1 MKDALGLIEIQG
13 LATAVLVADT
23 MVKTAN
29 VTIIQIE
36 RARGHGWIT
45 VKVTGDVGA
54 VNAAVSAGKQIGET
68 FHHYISSK
76 VIPRPSDSVEKVF
89 CQTAK
94 KEEKPTNPPEDTRAS
109 VMKEE
114 AVEDTEIHAERIPE
128 AEDCPPVLE
137 MNAPAEPMAE
147 PEETVQVSA
156 AVLEKEETVLPE
168 PAHEPDTPPVQQA
181 VPPESEVLPV
191 QEEIIPSEPEAA
203 PEPATVPE
211 PLRAEEKPE
220 EQPSV
225 PLMNESA
232 VSPKETAVP
241 PEKAE
246 ADSVRKPPVE
256 KKATSGST
264 SATVKHTNS
273 KKPAAKEKD
282 PSKQPPRKPRGKKE
296 K

>member
-36 RARGHGWIT
+36 KARGHGWIT

-54 VNAAVSAGKQIGET
+54 VKAAVSAGKQIGET

-94 KEEKPTNPPEDTRAS
+94 KEEKPANPPEDTRVSA
-109 VMKEE
+109 MKEE
-114 AVEDTEIHAERIPE
+114 AVLADTEIHAEMIPE
-128 AEDCPPVLE
+128 TDTPE
-137 MNAPAEPMAE
+137 EPMTE
-147 PEETVQVSA
+147 PEATVQAPTV
-156 AVLEKEETVLPE
+156 AVLQAEETALPE
-168 PAHEPDTPPVQQA
+168 PAQELDTPPVQQKI
-181 VPPESEVLPV
+181 PQEPEELPV

-203 PEPATVPE
+203 PATVPE
-211 PLRAEEKPE
+211 PLTAEEKPE
-220 EQPSV
+220 TDFV
-225 PLMNESA
+225 
-232 VSPKETAVP
+232 
-241 PEKAE
+241 EKLPA
-246 ADSVRKPPVE
+246 E
-256 KKATSGST
+256 KKATAGST

-273 KKPAAKEKD
+273 RKPAAKEKD

>member
-45 VKVTGDVGA
+45 VKITGDVGA

-68 FHHYISSK
+68 YHHYISSK

-94 KEEKPTNPPEDTRAS
+94 KDGKPTNPPENTRVSA
-109 VMKEE
+109 MNGE
-114 AVEDTEIHAERIPE
+114 AALADTEIHAEMIPE
-128 AEDCPPVLE
+128 AD
-137 MNAPAEPMAE
+137 APAESVAE
-147 PEETVQVSA
+147 QEENVQEPTV
-156 AVLEKEETVLPE
+156 AVLQTEETVLPE
-168 PAHEPDTPPVQQA
+168 SAQEPDASPVQQEI
-181 VPPESEVLPV
+181 PQEPEELPV
-191 QEEIIPSEPEAA
+191 QEEIIPFEPEAA
-203 PEPATVPE
+203 PEPATE
-211 PLRAEEKPE
+211 PLMEEEKPE

-225 PLMNESA
+225 PSMSEST
-232 VSPKETAVP
+232 VFPVETTVP
-241 PEKAE
+241 PEKQK
-246 ADSVRKPPVE
+246 ADSVEKPPVE
-256 KKATSGST
+256 KKAAAGST

-273 KKPAAKEKD
+273 KKTAAKEKD

>member
-45 VKVTGDVGA
+45 VKITGDVGA
-54 VNAAVSAGKQIGET
+54 VNAAVSAGKQVGET
-68 FHHYISSK
+68 YHHYISSK

-94 KEEKPTNPPEDTRAS
+94 KEEKPTNPPEGTRVSA
-109 VMKEE
+109 MKEE
-114 AVEDTEIHAERIPE
+114 AVLADTEIHAEMIPE
-128 AEDCPPVLE
+128 ADT
-137 MNAPAEPMAE
+137 PAEPVTE
-147 PEETVQVSA
+147 QEETAQEPT
-156 AVLEKEETVLPE
+156 AVLQAEETILPE
-168 PAHEPDTPPVQQA
+168 PAQEPITPSVQQEITP
-181 VPPESEVLPV
+181 VPEEIPV
-191 QEEIIPSEPEAA
+191 QEETIPSEPETAA
-203 PEPATVPE
+203 ETAAVPE
-211 PLRAEEKPE
+211 PLTVEAKSE
-220 EQPSV
+220 EQLSV
-225 PLMNESA
+225 SPMNEST
-232 VSPKETAVP
+232 VSPVETTMP
-241 PEKAE
+241 PEKSE
-246 ADSVRKPPVE
+246 TDSGGKPLAE
-256 KKATSGST
+256 KKATVGST

>member
-45 VKVTGDVGA
+45 VKITGDVGA
-54 VNAAVSAGKQIGET
+54 VNAAVSAGKQVGET
-68 FHHYISSK
+68 YHHYISSK

-94 KEEKPTNPPEDTRAS
+94 KEEKPTNPPEDTRVSA
-109 VMKEE
+109 MKEE
-114 AVEDTEIHAERIPE
+114 AVLADTEIHAEMIPE
-128 AEDCPPVLE
+128 ADT
-137 MNAPAEPMAE
+137 PAEPVTE
-147 PEETVQVSA
+147 QEETAQEPT
-156 AVLEKEETVLPE
+156 AVLQAEETILPE
-168 PAHEPDTPPVQQA
+168 PAQEPITPPVQQEITP
-181 VPPESEVLPV
+181 VP
-191 QEEIIPSEPEAA
+191 EEIPVEEETIPSEPE
-203 PEPATVPE
+203 PATIPD
-211 PLRAEEKPE
+211 PLTVEAKSE

-225 PLMNESA
+225 PPMNKIT
-232 VSPKETAVP
+232 VSPAETTMP
-241 PEKAE
+241 PEKSE
-246 ADSVRKPPVE
+246 TDSREKPLAE
-256 KKATSGST
+256 KKATAGST

>member
-36 RARGHGWIT
+36 KARGHGWIT

-94 KEEKPTNPPEDTRAS
+94 KEEKPTNPPEDTRVSA
-109 VMKEE
+109 MKEE
-114 AVEDTEIHAERIPE
+114 AVLADTEIHAEMIPE
-128 AEDCPPVLE
+128 AEDRPPVLE
-137 MNAPAEPMAE
+137 TNVPAEPMTE
-147 PEETVQVSA
+147 LEETVKAPA

-168 PAHEPDTPPVQQA
+168 PAQKPDTLPVQQA
-181 VPPESEVLPV
+181 VPPEPEVLPV
-191 QEEIIPSEPEAA
+191 QEEVIPSEPEAA
-203 PEPATVPE
+203 PEQAAE
-211 PLRAEEKPE
+211 PLTAEEKPE

-225 PLMNESA
+225 PPMNESA
-232 VSPKETAVP
+232 VSPTEATVP
-241 PEKAE
+241 PEKPE
-246 ADSVRKPPVE
+246 ADSGEKLPAE
-256 KKATSGST
+256 KKAAAGST

-273 KKPAAKEKD
+273 RKPAAKEKD